1 MTTDF
6 DFAPRMRPRAAG
18 AIGAHVALEMRNGC
32 SLSQAVA
39 HPFVQA
45 DYDEHPFLL
54 DELAAD
60 PAVRAAL
67 VAV

>member
-1 MTTDF
+1 MSDF

-18 AIGAHVALEMRNGC
+18 VIGAHIALEMRNGRT
-32 SLSQAVA
+32 LREAVA

-45 DYDEHPFLL
+45 GYDEHPFLL

>member
-1 MTTDF
+1 VTNEH

-18 AIGAHVALEMRNGC
+18 VVGAHIALEMRNGR
-32 SLSQAVA
+32 SLREAVS
-39 HPFVQA
+39 HPFVQL

-67 VAV
+67 VPV

>member
-1 MTTDF
+1 MNAEF
-6 DFAPRMRPRAAG
+6 DFSPAMRPEAAG
-18 AIGAHVALEMRNGC
+18 PIGAHVALEVTHGRRV
-32 SLSQAVA
+32 SEAVGD
-39 HPFVQA
+39 PSVQA

-67 VAV
+67 LTA